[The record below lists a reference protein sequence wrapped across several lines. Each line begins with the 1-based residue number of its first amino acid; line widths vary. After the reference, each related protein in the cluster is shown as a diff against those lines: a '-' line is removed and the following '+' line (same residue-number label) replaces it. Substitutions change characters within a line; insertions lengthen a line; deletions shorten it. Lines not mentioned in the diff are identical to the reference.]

1 MISVV
6 GHTAIDNIFT
16 LPHLPKR
23 HNSVFVL
30 DHKIYFGG
38 GAANI
43 ATGIAILGGE
53 STLISA
59 VGKDFAG
66 SPYEKWLDEIG
77 VNRRLFISED
87 KNTPTCYLFNDTQG
101 DQTTVFEW
109 GASELFKSED
119 APELEFVH
127 MATAEPEF
135 NVKVAEKAEFSSF
148 DPGQDLIKYTKEQL
162 LSIIENIDI
171 LFANHHEIKGMSEKT
186 GLSKEALLKEI
197 PVSVITM
204 SGEGSELHLKGDTKK
219 IPAIKVRLADPTGA
233 GDAYRAG
240 FLTAYQ
246 KGYSEETCCKI
257 GTTAASFVVEKTGC
271 QTNLCDWERM
281 KSRYHENF
289 GDLQI

>member
-16 LPHLPKR
+16 VPKLPER
-23 HNSVFVL
+23 HSSVPVL

-43 ATGIAILGGE
+43 AAGIAVLGGE
-53 STLISA
+53 TTLISA
-59 VGKDFAG
+59 VGKDFEN
-66 SPYEKWLDEIG
+66 SPYENWLNQIG
-77 VNRRLFISED
+77 VSRQLFISDD
-87 KNTPTCYLFNDTQG
+87 KNTPTCYLFNDITG

-109 GASELFKSED
+109 GASELFITED
-119 APELEFVH
+119 APSLEFVH

-162 LSIIENIDI
+162 VSIIGNIDI
-171 LFANHHEIKGMSEKT
+171 LFANHHELKGMCEKT
-186 GLSKEALLKEI
+186 GMTKDSLLNEV
-197 PVSVITM
+197 PVSIITM
-204 SGEGSELHLKGDTKK
+204 SGEGSELHMKGNVKK
-219 IPAIKVRLADPTGA
+219 IPAISVKLADPTGA

-246 KGYSEETCCKI
+246 KSYPEDTCCKV

-271 QTNLCDWERM
+271 QTNLCDWTRM
-281 KSRYHENF
+281 LKRYKDNF
-289 GDLQI
+289 GDI